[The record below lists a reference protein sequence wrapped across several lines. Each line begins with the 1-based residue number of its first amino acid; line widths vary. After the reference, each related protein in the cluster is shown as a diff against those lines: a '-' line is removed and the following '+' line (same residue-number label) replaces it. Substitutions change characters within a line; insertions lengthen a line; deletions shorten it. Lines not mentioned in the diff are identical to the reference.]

1 VIDKKNDVDYIN
13 SPKYSNS
20 LSLFLKDN
28 PNGVKDKVICRL
40 LDINQD
46 QLEDIFKSAMSKLR
60 QKIVNTNK

>member
-1 VIDKKNDVDYIN
+1 VIDKKNDSDYIN

-46 QLEDIFKSAMSKLR
+46 QLEEIFKSAMNKLR
-60 QKIVNTNK
+60 QKIVSTDK